1 MQAQSYQHPAVRDLI
16 NRYVRVY
23 QNDYVLGMDLVPVL
37 APEAQLRSTLTL
49 ERIVI
54 EVAEEFAVSV
64 VELVSSRRS
73 AFIVGPRQAY
83 YWLAKELTGKALTV
97 VGKYLGGRD
106 HTTVA
111 WGVKSCER
119 RMEADPDYKF
129 MVLAVRRRLEGRA

>member
-49 ERIVI
+49 ERIVL
-54 EVAEEFAVSV
+54 EVSEEFAVTVLEMVSHRRAAFV
-64 VELVSSRRS
+64 V
-73 AFIVGPRQAY
+73 AARQAY
-83 YWLAKELTGKALTV
+83 YWLARELTGKSLPVIA
-97 VGKYLGGRD
+97 KYLGGRD
-106 HTTVA
+106 HTTA
-111 WGVKSCER
+111 MSGAATCAR